1 VSAPETKI
9 AEIVG
14 SGKRVLYAGDPAS
27 GVAGA
32 LRERGNDV
40 VTTGAA
46 ELERDAAASAREGAF
61 DAVVFAGVLER
72 LRDPARALTASRSL
86 VRPGGVVVAVIPN
99 VAHGAVRLALLRGR
113 FDYRQ
118 LGIADEPP
126 VRFYT
131 RASALRLFAECGLSA
146 ERVERTTAPV
156 FGDSDL
162 VPRVRRAD
170 FDEALVAE
178 VLRDEDAD
186 TLQFIVCAVPL
197 ADADALA
204 LLRAEIAHLESV
216 VHGLQSARAR
226 GGSGGDGVAER
237 GVAVNAAA
245 APAERL
251 AELELLRA
259 ERDALAERVAM
270 LDDLLAVERATRL
283 DVEDACDRI
292 ERVARSR
299 FAAAREGELAR
310 LRARSAVVDLE
321 LRLAR
326 AAAQRVEPPA
336 RRPPP
341 SAPLAS
347 ADVPAFLR
355 GRRTLVVLPREEARA
370 PLRSRV
376 RRLLARLRLLR

>member
-1 VSAPETKI
+1 MSALETKI

-14 SGKRVLYAGDPAS
+14 SGKRVLFAGDAAAS
-27 GVAGA
+27 VAEA
-32 LRERGNDV
+32 LRAGGNDV
-40 VTTGAA
+40 VACDAA
-46 ELERDAAASAREGAF
+46 ALERDAGALAGGGAF
-61 DAVVFAGVLER
+61 DAVVFAGALER
-72 LRDPARALTASRSL
+72 LRDPARALTASRGAL
-86 VRPGGVVVAVIPN
+86 RDGGIVVAAIPN

-113 FDYRQ
+113 FDYRA
-118 LGIADEPP
+118 LGMADEPP

-131 RASALRLFAECGLSA
+131 RDSVLRLLAESGLA
-146 ERVERTTAPV
+146 AARVERTTAPV
-156 FGDSDL
+156 FGVSEH

-178 VLRDEDAD
+178 VLRDEDAE
-186 TLQFIVCAVPL
+186 TLEFVACATPL
-197 ADADALA
+197 ADVDALA
-204 LLRAEIAHLESV
+204 QLRARIAELESAV
-216 VHGLQSARAR
+216 R
-226 GGSGGDGVAER
+226 GVPSER
-237 GVAVNAAA
+237 GVAVNAAHA
-245 APAERL
+245 SAERL

-283 DVEDACDRI
+283 DVEEACDRI

-299 FAAAREGELAR
+299 FAAAREGELVR

-326 AAAQRVEPPA
+326 DAVHRVESGA

-355 GRRTLVVLPREEARA
+355 GRRTLVVLPRDEARA